1 MFEMMIAACVLFAI
15 LVFGDVISLLTKARI
30 PMMFVA
36 LITYMILVWLGMP
49 KDYAV
54 ISGLGTFGALMI
66 PPIIIHMAT
75 LISPKE
81 YIQHWRAVV
90 VACISVIAAML
101 MIIVIGGL
109 IFGQA
114 KMLSGAGAVCGGG
127 IIAAIA
133 AADKLQ
139 TLGLV
144 SIAVIPMVMIGLVD
158 PVGQPIAANILR
170 KYAAELKQ
178 NGSLAAVK
186 TSESKA
192 AAISTDGIPYGT
204 DENPSPRFKAL
215 IPQRFETEFIMLF
228 KLFLLSL
235 VGVTLEKYTGINMI
249 LWCLVLGII
258 ASYFGLLRGKMLER
272 ANSFAIALAALLCYA
287 FSIMNDVTPQM
298 LLQEVATVVVIL
310 ILDVIGLALGGSL
323 AGKLVG
329 WPVKLGA
336 AVGVGIMF
344 GFPGNVIVSTEVSRS
359 IGETEEEKDYLF
371 GKISPPMLVG
381 GVSGFFLCVGIT
393 VSLLL
398 RMLH

>member
-1 MFEMMIAACVLFAI
+1 MFEMMFATCVLFAI
-15 LVFGDVISLLTKARI
+15 LVFGDVISLLSKARI

-36 LITYMILVWLGMP
+36 LITYMVLVWMGMP

-81 YIQHWRAVV
+81 YIQHWKAVV
-90 VACISVIAAML
+90 VALVSVAAAML
-101 MIIVIGGL
+101 LVIVVGGL
-109 IFGQA
+109 IFGQV

-127 IIAAIA
+127 IISAIA
-133 AADKLQ
+133 AAEKLQ
-139 TLGLV
+139 TLGLTGV
-144 SIAVIPMVMIGLVD
+144 AVIPMVMIGLID

-170 KYAAELKQ
+170 KYAVELKR
-178 NGSLAAVK
+178 NSNFAEATTRESETVIASLD
-186 TSESKA
+186 E
-192 AAISTDGIPYGT
+192 IPYGT

-215 IPQRFETEFIMLF
+215 IPRKFETEFIMLF
-228 KLFLLSL
+228 KLFLLGL

-249 LWCLVLGII
+249 LWCLILGIL

-287 FSIMNDVTPQM
+287 FSMMNDVTAQM
-298 LLQEVATVVVIL
+298 LLQEIVTVVAIL
-310 ILDVIGLALGGSL
+310 VLGVIGLTIGGAA
-323 AGKLVG
+323 AGRIVG
-329 WPVKLGA
+329 WPAKLGA
-336 AVGVGIMF
+336 AVGVGVMF
-344 GFPGNVIVSTEVSRS
+344 GFPGNLIVSTEVSRS

-371 GKISPPMLVG
+371 SKISPPMLVG
-381 GVSGFFLCVGIT
+381 GISGFFICVGIT

-398 RMLH
+398 KLIH